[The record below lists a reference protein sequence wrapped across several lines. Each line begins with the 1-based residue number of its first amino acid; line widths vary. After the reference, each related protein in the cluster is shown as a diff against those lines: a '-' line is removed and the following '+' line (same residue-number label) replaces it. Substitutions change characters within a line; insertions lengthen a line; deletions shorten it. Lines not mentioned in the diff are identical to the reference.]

1 MKAWPKTRSGILVFW
16 EKGWKA
22 MPQGEDVDHPDKTG
36 LGRGESEML
45 DNYASSGEKI
55 SLPTI

>member
-1 MKAWPKTRSGILVFW
+1 MVFW